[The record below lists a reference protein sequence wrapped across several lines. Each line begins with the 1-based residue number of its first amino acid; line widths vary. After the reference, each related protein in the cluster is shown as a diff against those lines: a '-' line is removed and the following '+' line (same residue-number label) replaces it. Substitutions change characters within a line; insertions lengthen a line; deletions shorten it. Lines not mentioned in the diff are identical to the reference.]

1 MKKTRTRLWS
11 LLLTVAMLLTL
22 LPATALAVEGTYDLT
37 LSTYDESLAI
47 TKGNSDSITMKVIV
61 SRNGQ
66 ELNSLAS
73 IKRYGYEYSI
83 TKQSYTVKYL
93 ENEQTWTSVPEGVV
107 TSSTSGASLTFN
119 LGADESPFTETGTYT
134 IQVTATEVEGTY
146 TYSTRGPGED
156 GKYSDAEDDL
166 QSENFSASNLTTTF
180 QLHVVPEIEEL
191 SIIVP
196 ETFEI
201 DYEETG
207 HGYVMIP
214 VTIKNQ
220 GNVDV
225 SSICCVQ
232 VKLGDEAYN
241 GYAYLE
247 EYNDGYAYRYVPYAS
262 GDQMGTA
269 NLYIRAVYDPTG
281 WYWENE
287 EENFIKSSS
296 GIVHITVT
304 NQEAV
309 AAVKVTDSDRNDS
322 YFSSLKSAIAA
333 ADAGDTVTILKNYKL
348 SSIQEEKELTLN
360 KSLVLDLG
368 GHTIDFD
375 GGRLNLTKGILT
387 VRNGV
392 VDNAGQAFNVYGN
405 VQTSN
410 VEYAKLIIA
419 QDATIKA
426 DYGICLFPAM
436 DSNTV
441 GYGASIDIYGKIEEG
456 GIFVSG
462 NLGNNG
468 DMLVE
473 GNIPTITIHDG
484 AVVKEGSEG
493 QGIAMNGLAKV
504 IVEDGA
510 YISGNEA
517 IGVKRGFLTVY
528 GGEFVSDGEKIDPA
542 QANNNGTEKTGAT
555 ISITSTYNYAG
566 IIDVQILGGEFRSEN
581 APAVYLGH
589 SAKNGTANTYKK
601 GVTLRIKGGHFTSPA
616 GVNSVYVANVIGDD
630 VAYTQKVITG
640 GHFSDRPLDNYIAT
654 GYTALPSDKSGYD
667 WMVVQEGSNPA
678 GVAVGWSHMS
688 NNVDK
693 DASDMESKAAGELLH
708 EMIGSDLIQYDLS
721 DYAKILANRNTV
733 TAEQGK
739 AALEDAGI
747 AVDGAVFIY
756 VMPVTTA
763 TLDDVVLADD
773 STMDALKVDAFT
785 MSFAVEYYTVATTAA
800 DDNDILLPEFAS
812 AGAEVNAVIVKTQA
826 WPAQQTEI
834 TIPLD
839 EIFQVPDNK
848 TLYIHDLEGTSVYE
862 GSVSNGELTFTA
874 TKGLS
879 TFVIAPTEDWDT
891 NTHAVR
897 YVVEDVAYPTEVE
910 RVHDGEKIT
919 YTPAREGYA
928 FLGWYKDAEL
938 TDAWNMAKDTVT
950 ENITLYAKWAAVE
963 PPAGVDKIEVI
974 PGADQTTIAGDLQD
988 NEAAKDVLDALTG
1001 NNGVDQAGTGI
1012 SDAAK
1017 DVGITDAVVEE
1028 AKEKLNVEE
1037 GITITVET
1045 YLDVTVTAA
1054 AGDSF
1059 TLDITP
1065 MYQLKASA
1073 GNSTEEIGEPK
1084 KLTVTGSVTLSIP
1097 LPNSFASATEKLFVR
1112 HLQYVYEGT
1121 VSNNLLTFLNPHGF
1135 SEFTVTKKAPVA
1147 MIENEDFG
1155 YVDFQAA
1162 VDAVENGETIIVY
1175 ASDLSATVS
1184 GNMAFYIEL
1193 GNEEIKY
1200 PILTA
1205 ADGYELTTST
1215 AEGLLR
1221 VAVWPERGT
1230 STGSGSSG
1238 GTAPVR
1244 DITVD
1249 SGSHGD
1255 VEVWPEEAKQ
1265 GTTVTITATPDKGYE
1280 VADVTVTAENGKEI
1294 TVTDKGNNKYTFTMP
1309 NSDVTIEVTFQPVS
1323 ESAASG
1329 GDLTITAPAGW
1340 VNPYT
1345 DVAASD
1351 WFYNAVGYATANGLM
1366 GGVGN
1371 NAFDPSGTMNRAM
1384 VWTVIARLAGQT
1396 ISGANWA
1403 DDARTWAMAQGVS
1416 DGTNPDGAVSREE
1429 LVTMLYRYAGSP
1441 EMNVPELAL
1450 IGNYPDSADVSGW
1463 AESAFAWAISKGI
1476 IEGRDGKLAAGDSIT
1491 RAEAATILA
1500 RFHLL
1505 TK

>member
-22 LPATALAVEGTYDLT
+22 LPATALAEDTEGYTMDLWDYWT
-37 LSTYDESLAI
+37 ELDEVAANIPADDMDADQILAP
-47 TKGNSDSITMKVIV
+47 TADVYYNNSESPI
-61 SRNGQ
+61 
-66 ELNSLAS
+66 
-73 IKRYGYEYSI
+73 EYSI
-83 TKQSYTVKYL
+83 TERNWTVTYKAPGSDAFVSAGSACTTGSNGNYVTLHLAQMNLTAGVYTFRVTLNLKGTDTTNENAAFEVTGSLDYTLNVLPAPPDIVTLDIELNNGQPFVIDYATVGQKMVYIPVVVRNQNDEDVTGFCTVTAKLEGGKLQEWDLTKTEDGGYAWKFYPYESDVLTDSWVKMSAIYTN
-93 ENEQTWTSVPEGVV
+93 ENDSRINSPVETLNFTVSNSNVIADV
-107 TSSTSGASLTFN
+107 SLT
-119 LGADESPFTETGTYT
+119 DKE
-134 IQVTATEVEGTY
+134 
-146 TYSTRGPGED
+146 
-156 GKYSDAEDDL
+156 
-166 QSENFSASNLTTTF
+166 
-180 QLHVVPEIEEL
+180 
-191 SIIVP
+191 
-196 ETFEI
+196 
-201 DYEETG
+201 
-207 HGYVMIP
+207 
-214 VTIKNQ
+214 
-220 GNVDV
+220 GNV
-225 SSICCVQ
+225 S
-232 VKLGDEAYN
+232 Y
-241 GYAYLE
+241 YAY
-247 EYNDGYAYRYVPYAS
+247 
-262 GDQMGTA
+262 
-269 NLYIRAVYDPTG
+269 
-281 WYWENE
+281 
-287 EENFIKSSS
+287 
-296 GIVHITVT
+296 
-304 NQEAV
+304 
-309 AAVKVTDSDRNDS
+309 
-322 YFSSLKSAIAA
+322 LKSAIAA

-462 NLGNNG
+462 NLGNND

-616 GVNSVYVANVIGDD
+616 GVNSVYVANVIEDD

-640 GHFSDRPLDNYIAT
+640 GYFSDRPLDNYIAT

-747 AVDGAVFIY
+747 STEGEAVSIY
-756 VMPVTTA
+756 IMPETRVIIS
-763 TLDDVVLADD
+763 DVVLAEG
-773 STMDALKVDAFT
+773 STMEDLKVEAFT
-785 MSFAVEYYTVATTAA
+785 MSFAVDYYTVATTAE
-800 DDNDILLPEFAS
+800 DDSGILLPEFAS
-812 AGAEVNAVIVKTQA
+812 ADAEVNAVTVGDPQA

-839 EIFQVPDNK
+839 EIFQVPADN
-848 TLYIHDLEGTSVYE
+848 TRYIHDLNGTSVYV

-874 TKGLS
+874 TEGLS
-879 TFVIAPTEDWDT
+879 TFVIAPTEDWNTD
-891 NTHAVR
+891 THAVR

-910 RVHDGEKIT
+910 RVPHGEKIT
-919 YTPAREGYA
+919 FIPTRDGYA
-928 FLGWYKDAEL
+928 FLGWYTDPEL
-938 TDAWNMAKDTVT
+938 TEAWNMAKDTVT
-950 ENITLYAKWAAVE
+950 ENITLYAKWAAVK
-963 PPAGVDKIEVI
+963 PPEGVDKIEVSTGDAVI
-974 PGADQTTIAGDLQD
+974 DEDVPAGAEDIL
-988 NEAAKDVLDALTG
+988 EALTG
-1001 NNGVDQAGTGI
+1001 NNGVDQAGEGI
-1012 SDAAK
+1012 TDAAK
-1017 DVGITDAVVEE
+1017 DVAASEITDAVVEE
-1028 AKEKLNVEE
+1028 AKEKLKVGS
-1037 GITITVET
+1037 GITIVVET
-1045 YLDVTVTAA
+1045 YLDVKVTEAA
-1054 AGDSF
+1054 EDSF

-1073 GNSTEEIGEPK
+1073 NGSDPVIIGTAKE
-1084 KLTVTGSVTLSIP
+1084 LTVTGSVTLTVP
-1097 LPNSFASATEKLFVR
+1097 LPSGFAEAVEKLFVR
-1112 HLQYVYEGT
+1112 HLQYVYEGM
-1121 VSNNLLTFLNPHGF
+1121 VDGSLLTFLNPHGF
-1135 SEFTVTKKAPVA
+1135 SEFTVTREAPVA
-1147 MIENEDFG
+1147 KIEGESYG
-1155 YVDFQAA
+1155 YADLQDAI
-1162 VDAVENGETIIVY
+1162 DAVEDGQTIIVY
-1175 ASDLSATVS
+1175 ASDLSAEVS